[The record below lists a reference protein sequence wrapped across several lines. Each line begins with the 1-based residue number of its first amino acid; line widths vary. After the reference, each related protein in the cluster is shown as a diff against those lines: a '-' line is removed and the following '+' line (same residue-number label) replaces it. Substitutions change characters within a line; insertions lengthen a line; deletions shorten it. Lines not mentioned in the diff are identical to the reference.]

1 MYCISI
7 LRFLVFV
14 FVFVFVLIPTH
25 NPFFHSVPAVLE
37 PRVTPWAMR
46 RIRQTRQGRTP
57 AVCLFGGKQRMKQEI
72 DEGFRVILYRRK
84 QTESRDREK
93 KKKKERRSLSVR

>member
-1 MYCISI
+1 M
-7 LRFLVFV
+7 FV

-57 AVCLFGGKQRMKQEI
+57 ALCLFGGKQRMKQEI

-93 KKKKERRSLSVR
+93 KKKKKKERRSLSVR